1 MSKSL
6 MIVSIL
12 VLFVLGSLTIG
23 LTQRWLVSAQS
34 QKDTDAPAPRLQPYS
49 QVDEKASAVNGPD
62 EGAIRDL
69 ADAVLRF
76 VTGNKVPSVFIG
88 PYKERLVRTEINYR
102 SGQKVGIPEENI
114 VRVFDELA
122 QALNAPACARTD
134 EEEVREIRLAISQM
148 IPHLIVPQYLGA
160 EEQSSTGLPYTVTPT
175 MSPLEAVFVTRFLIM
190 QKEINEFSQIT
201 PDERAEIKIR
211 INKLAEAGFHLT
223 PQERGEV
230 MRALIK
236 QTLHPEK
243 TQLSAEELA
252 QQVQQQRDRPKYR
265 ASVYLIA
272 GNSSSRYNKMQ
283 DLFRRAYTMKVSD
296 AIALTN
302 RSLELLG
309 IEK

>member
-1 MSKSL
+1 

-23 LTQRWLVSAQS
+23 LTQHWLVSAQS
-34 QKDTDAPAPRLQPYS
+34 QKDTNASAPRVQPYS

-62 EGAIRDL
+62 EGAIREL
-69 ADAVLRF
+69 ADVVLRF
-76 VTGNKVPSVFIG
+76 VTENKVPSVFVG

-102 SGQKVGIPEENI
+102 SGQKAGIPEENI
-114 VRVFDELA
+114 VRVFDELT
-122 QALNAPACARTD
+122 QALNAPEYARTD
-134 EEEVREIRLAISQM
+134 QEEVREMRLAISQI
-148 IPHLIVPQYLGA
+148 IPHLIVPQYLGT

-175 MSPLEAVFVTRFLIM
+175 MSPLEAMFVTRFLIM

-211 INKLAEAGFHLT
+211 IDKLTEAGFHLT
-223 PQERGEV
+223 TQERREL

-236 QTLHPEK
+236 QTVHPEK

-252 QQVQQQRDRPKYR
+252 QQVQQQRGLPKNR
-265 ASVYLIA
+265 ASVYLLA

-283 DLFRRAYTMKVSD
+283 DLFRRAYTMKMSD

-302 RSLELLG
+302 RSFELLG
-309 IEK
+309 IEE

>member
-1 MSKSL
+1 
-6 MIVSIL
+6 
-12 VLFVLGSLTIG
+12 
-23 LTQRWLVSAQS
+23 
-34 QKDTDAPAPRLQPYS
+34 
-49 QVDEKASAVNGPD
+49 
-62 EGAIRDL
+62 
-69 ADAVLRF
+69 
-76 VTGNKVPSVFIG
+76 
-88 PYKERLVRTEINYR
+88 
-102 SGQKVGIPEENI
+102 
-114 VRVFDELA
+114 
-122 QALNAPACARTD
+122 
-134 EEEVREIRLAISQM
+134 
-148 IPHLIVPQYLGA
+148 
-160 EEQSSTGLPYTVTPT
+160 
-175 MSPLEAVFVTRFLIM
+175 MSPLEAVFVIRFLIM

>member
-1 MSKSL
+1 
-6 MIVSIL
+6 
-12 VLFVLGSLTIG
+12 
-23 LTQRWLVSAQS
+23 
-34 QKDTDAPAPRLQPYS
+34 
-49 QVDEKASAVNGPD
+49 
-62 EGAIRDL
+62 
-69 ADAVLRF
+69 
-76 VTGNKVPSVFIG
+76 
-88 PYKERLVRTEINYR
+88 
-102 SGQKVGIPEENI
+102 
-114 VRVFDELA
+114 
-122 QALNAPACARTD
+122 
-134 EEEVREIRLAISQM
+134 
-148 IPHLIVPQYLGA
+148 
-160 EEQSSTGLPYTVTPT
+160 